1 MRMRQPNFLPL
12 LFLLALLASNLNAAS
27 SAHHTSNRIPRS
39 LPSLPREALLRAVT
53 VVSSAVLVGSTA
65 SSGASP
71 PSRCMCTDRSLVCDC
86 AAGQVA
92 VAEQMSQ
99 IGSGIGN
106 GPVLW
111 NERIYDT
118 RKRSFL
124 PAHPEIYLSKETVGK
139 KVIVVG
145 EIHSNRFHHHCEFEI
160 ARAISQNPTTAGK
173 FSIGLECFY
182 RQHQNALDDFIF
194 SHQNFGKLK
203 QDVDWDD
210 AWGYDLNYYAKIF
223 NYAAQN
229 KIRLVGLNVPYAVAK
244 FVGAKGF
251 DALPSS
257 VRQYLPNL
265 DLSNKKHRDQFL
277 EAVGAGHSSSSSSMS
292 SEDQDKD
299 VSTSTSTSIQLQ
311 HMYEAQTLWDEYMAE
326 SASNYVNAN
335 PDQTLMVIA
344 GAGHVLGR
352 TGIPDRIKRRIGGQA
367 PFVIL
372 PQQVQWSSATGL
384 PEISLPLDTSDAD
397 WCWYTE

>member
-1 MRMRQPNFLPL
+1 M
-12 LFLLALLASNLNAAS
+12 S
-27 SAHHTSNRIPRS
+27 
-39 LPSLPREALLRAVT
+39 
-53 VVSSAVLVGSTA
+53 
-65 SSGASP
+65 
-71 PSRCMCTDRSLVCDC
+71 
-86 AAGQVA
+86 

-99 IGSGIGN
+99 IGSGNN

-124 PAHPEIYLSKETVGK
+124 PAHPEIYLSKETAGK

-160 ARAISQNPTTAGK
+160 ARAISQNPSTAGK

-203 QDVDWDD
+203 KDVDWDD

-244 FVGAKGF
+244 YVGAKGF
-251 DALPSS
+251 DALPTSI
-257 VRQYLPNL
+257 RPYLPKL
-265 DLSNKKHRDQFL
+265 DLSNKKHRDQFM
-277 EAVGAGHSSSSSSMS
+277 EAVGAGHSNSS
-292 SEDQDKD
+292 DDVD
-299 VSTSTSTSIQLQ
+299 VSTSEQLQ

-326 SASNYVNAN
+326 SASNYVNDN

-344 GAGHVLGR
+344 GSGHVLGR
-352 TGIPDRIKRRIGGQA
+352 TGIPDRIRKRIGGQA

-384 PEISLPLDTSDAD
+384 PEISLPLDTGDAD